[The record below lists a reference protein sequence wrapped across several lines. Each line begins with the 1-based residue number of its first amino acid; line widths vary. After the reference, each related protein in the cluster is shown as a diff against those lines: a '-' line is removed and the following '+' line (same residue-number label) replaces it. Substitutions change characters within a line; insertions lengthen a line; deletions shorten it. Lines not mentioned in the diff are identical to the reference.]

1 MEVLRE
7 NSMETVIFE
16 KCIFEYSQ
24 SLPFNHNATD
34 GKYFYDLKFYS
45 QIFFKKN
52 IDLYS
57 AAGFFF

>member
-1 MEVLRE
+1 
-7 NSMETVIFE
+7 METVIFE
-16 KCIFEYSQ
+16 KSLFEYSQ